1 MEVND
6 ELIDKL
12 ANLARLEF
20 QPEEKA
26 RLQKDLQKMIAFV
39 EKLQELDTTG
49 TEPLLQM
56 STRTDV
62 VREDEVQESLTRE
75 EALKNAPETDGV
87 FIKVPK
93 VIERETGE
101 VKGER

>member
-6 ELIDKL
+6 ALIDKL

-26 RLQKDLQKMIAFV
+26 RLKNDLQKMIAFV
-39 EKLQELDTTG
+39 EKLQELDTAG
-49 TEPLLQM
+49 SEPLLQM

-62 VREDEVQESLTRE
+62 LREDVAKVTLTRE

-87 FIKVPK
+87 FFKVPK
-93 VIERETGE
+93 VIERET
-101 VKGER
+101 